1 MDSMFVFRI
10 VVTVLLAM
18 GIVFVLVRPFL
29 LPERSLVPGRK
40 NNEELALLDKAKNK
54 EIVLD
59 SLEELELA
67 RQGGLLSE
75 EEYLEQKELLL
86 KDATGLLR

>member
-1 MDSMFVFRI
+1 MDSMFAFRV

-18 GIVFVLVRPFL
+18 GIVFVLFRPFL
-29 LPERSLVPGRK
+29 LPDHALVPSQK
-40 NNEELALLDKAKNK
+40 NNDDLTLLDKAKNK

-67 RQGGLLSE
+67 RQGALLSE

-86 KDATGLLR
+86 KDASGLLR